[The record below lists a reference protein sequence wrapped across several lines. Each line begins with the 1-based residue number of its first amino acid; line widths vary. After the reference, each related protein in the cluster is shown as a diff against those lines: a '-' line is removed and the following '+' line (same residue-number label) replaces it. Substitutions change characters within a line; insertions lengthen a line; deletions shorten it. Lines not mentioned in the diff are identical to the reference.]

1 MYQQNGLSGFSN
13 MPTVVKNLLIINALC
28 FLAHYVMVQTGKM
41 DINHIL
47 GLYYPESEKFKPYQ
61 LLTHVF
67 MHGDFWHLFF
77 NMFSL
82 WMFGSKLE
90 SYWGPKRFFIY
101 YFVTAFGAAA
111 LYLGIN
117 AIEIHKIKSAIE
129 EFAQNPNYDSFY
141 LLIQKD
147 NLYANASQI
156 ADFLTAW
163 NLDKTNPLYVN
174 DAKQI
179 AQMMLESKMSVPV
192 VGASGAVFGLLLGF
206 GLLFPNTELLIMF
219 IPVPVKAKYVVLGLG
234 LWELY
239 SGLRNNP
246 ADNIAHF
253 AHLGGMLFGY
263 ILIKYWNQTNRRS
276 MY

>member
-28 FLAHYVMVQTGKM
+28 FFAHYVLVQTGKA

-47 GLYYPESEKFKPYQ
+47 GLYYPESKLFKPYQ
-61 LLTHVF
+61 ILTHVF

-117 AIEIHKIKSAIE
+117 AIEINKIKSAIE
-129 EFAQNPNYDSFY
+129 VFAQNPDYDSFY

-156 ADFLTAW
+156 ADFLAAW

-219 IPVPVKAKYVVLGLG
+219 IPVPVKAKYVVIGLG

>member
-28 FLAHYVMVQTGKM
+28 YLAHYVMLQTGKM

-47 GLYYPESEKFKPYQ
+47 GLYYPESKLFKPYQ
-61 LLTHVF
+61 ILTHVF

-90 SYWGPKRFFIY
+90 SYWGPKRFFTY

-129 EFAQNPNYDSFY
+129 VFAQNPDYDSFY
-141 LLIQKD
+141 MLIQKD

-163 NLDKTNPLYVN
+163 SLDKTNPLYVN

-179 AQMMLESKMSVPV
+179 AQMMLETKMSVPV

>member
-1 MYQQNGLSGFSN
+1 
-13 MPTVVKNLLIINALC
+13 
-28 FLAHYVMVQTGKM
+28 
-41 DINHIL
+41 
-47 GLYYPESEKFKPYQ
+47 
-61 LLTHVF
+61 

-117 AIEIHKIKSAIE
+117 AIEINKIKSAIE
-129 EFAQNPNYDSFY
+129 VFAQNPDYDSFY

-156 ADFLTAW
+156 ADFLAAW

-219 IPVPVKAKYVVLGLG
+219 IPVPVKAKYVVIGLG